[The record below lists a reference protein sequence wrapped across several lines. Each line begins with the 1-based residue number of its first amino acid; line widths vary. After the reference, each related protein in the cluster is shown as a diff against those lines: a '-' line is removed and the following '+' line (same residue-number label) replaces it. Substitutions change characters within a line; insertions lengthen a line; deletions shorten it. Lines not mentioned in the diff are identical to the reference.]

1 MQKNINT
8 IILIAC
14 TALIS
19 PATAQER
26 EGCFLVDSKGTLINL
41 RHLCPDNSEEVIPD
55 SLAEGGV
62 FEVPIKRR
70 EGLVAVVDVT
80 FNGNKTYEMLFDT
93 GASGILITSKAAQ
106 ELGVRI
112 FDTATSTIAS
122 GEEMEVG
129 IGTVS
134 SVKVGNLTL
143 GETPVAIAPASAD
156 EGLKGMGL
164 LGQTVYGDYDVTIK
178 ENVIEFRPRS

>member
-1 MQKNINT
+1 MKKTINA
-8 IILIAC
+8 ILILAGA
-14 TALIS
+14 ALIT

-26 EGCFLVDSKGTLINL
+26 EGCFFVDSKGTVIDLGQ
-41 RHLCPDNSEEVIPD
+41 LCPDNSQEVVPEDI
-55 SLAEGGV
+55 AEGGV

-70 EGLVAVVDVT
+70 EGGVAVVDVT

-93 GASGILITSKAAQ
+93 GASGILITSKAAA
-106 ELGVRI
+106 ELGVRV
-112 FDTATSTIAS
+112 FDTATSVIAS

-143 GETPVAIAPASAD
+143 GETPVAIAPATAD

-178 ENVIEFRPRS
+178 EKVIEFRPRE

>member
-1 MQKNINT
+1 MKKSIHA

-14 TALIS
+14 MALIT

-26 EGCFLVDSKGTLINL
+26 EGCFFIDSKGQLMDL
-41 RHLCPDNSEEVIPD
+41 GDLCPDNREEVIPD
-55 SLAEGGV
+55 ALAEGGV

-70 EGLVAVVDVT
+70 EGGVAVVDVT
-80 FNGNKTYEMLFDT
+80 FNDNKTYEMLFDT
-93 GASGILITSKAAQ
+93 GASGILITSKTAQ
-106 ELGVRI
+106 ELGVRV
-112 FDTATSTIAS
+112 FDTATSVIAS

-143 GETPVAIAPASAD
+143 GETPVAIAPATAD

-178 ENVIEFRPRS
+178 ENVIEFKPRS

>member
-1 MQKNINT
+1 MKKTINA

-14 TALIS
+14 TALIT

-26 EGCFLVDSKGTLINL
+26 EGCFFVDSKGELMEL
-41 RHLCPDNSEEVIPD
+41 GHLCPDNREEVIPD
-55 SLAEGGV
+55 ALAEGGM
-62 FEVPIKRR
+62 FEVPIKRK
-70 EGLVAVVDVT
+70 EAGIAVVDVT

-112 FDTATSTIAS
+112 FDTATSVIAS

>member
-1 MQKNINT
+1 MKKPINA

-14 TALIS
+14 TALIT

-41 RHLCPDNSEEVIPD
+41 RHLCPDNSQEVDIQGI
-55 SLAEGGV
+55 AEGGV
-62 FEVPIKRR
+62 FEVPIKRK
-70 EGLVAVVDVT
+70 EAGIAVVDVT
-80 FNGNKTYEMLFDT
+80 FNENKTYEMLFDT

-112 FDTATSTIAS
+112 FDTATSTIAT

-143 GETPVAIAPASAD
+143 GETPVAIAPATAD

-178 ENVIEFRPRS
+178 ENVIQFKPRS